1 MGYINGTMRG
11 QSMLFPGTLEDY
23 VAENNEVRAIAAFI
37 EYLPFDELGFVRG
50 EAAGTGRPGYDPRML
65 LGVYIWGHLNRMRS
79 SRGLERECSRN
90 VELMWLSGMLRPD
103 FKTLCRFRAENGK
116 AISKVLTQF
125 RVLCNEAGLY
135 GKQLVAIDARQ
146 VQGGE
151 QRRPEHDARETG
163 KADRA

>member
-90 VELMWLSGMLRPD
+90 VELMSLRRDAAAGFQDFVPVSSGEWQGD
-103 FKTLCRFRAENGK
+103 KQGAD
-116 AISKVLTQF
+116 AVS
-125 RVLCNEAGLY
+125 RV
-135 GKQLVAIDARQ
+135 
-146 VQGGE
+146 VQ
-151 QRRPEHDARETG
+151 
-163 KADRA
+163 